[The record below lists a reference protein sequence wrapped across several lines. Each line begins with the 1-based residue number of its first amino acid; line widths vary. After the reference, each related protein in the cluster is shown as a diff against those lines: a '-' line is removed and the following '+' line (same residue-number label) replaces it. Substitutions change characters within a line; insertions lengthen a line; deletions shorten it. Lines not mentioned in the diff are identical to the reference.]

1 MSEIVKAL
9 LQIAELL
16 KDPLLIVLVFVIVML
31 AYFLR
36 RVLDVLF
43 QKIEENRALE
53 REVHETNEVIAKLVT
68 LVEVLVYGREKK

>member
-43 QKIEENRALE
+43 QKVEENRALE
-53 REVHETNEVIAKLVT
+53 KEVHETNEVIAKLVT